1 MRIYLINQKKRS
13 LIMDKKEELI
23 QLCKDLRLPSIRK
36 MIKDESE
43 FKNPKQAFEVLLQV
57 LEQEKSD
64 RFIRA
69 KQNRIRSANFPQKKI
84 LEELVEEALPE
95 QAQQKLSLLKT
106 LEFIKEGQNIILAGS
121 PGTGKTHIAIGLG
134 MEACLAGYRVF
145 FATIPSLINQLKES
159 RSERT
164 LRSFEL
170 KFEKYDLVIIDEL
183 GYISFDK
190 EGAELLFTHLSL
202 RAGRK
207 STIITSNLSFM
218 KWQEIFHDAVL
229 TAALTDR
236 LTHKSHVINMNGP
249 SFRMRETEEWMKNST
264 DKVAQN

>member
-1 MRIYLINQKKRS
+1 MN
-13 LIMDKKEELI
+13 KKEQVI

-36 MIKDESE
+36 MVQDETE
-43 FKNPKQAFEVLLQV
+43 FTNTTQAFDILFQV
-57 LEQEKSD
+57 LVQEKND
-64 RFIRA
+64 RFVRA
-69 KQNRIRSANFPQKKI
+69 KQNRIRAANFPQKKL
-84 LEELVEEALPE
+84 LEELMEDALPD
-95 QAQQKLSLLKT
+95 QARHKLAHLKD
-106 LEFIKEGQNIILAGS
+106 LDFIKEGQNVILTGS
-121 PGTGKTHIAIGLG
+121 PGTGKTHISIGLG

-145 FATIPSLINQLKES
+145 FATVPSLINQLKEC

-207 STIITSNLSFM
+207 STIITSNLPFM
-218 KWQEIFHDAVL
+218 KWQEILQDPVL
-229 TAALTDR
+229 STALTDR
-236 LTHKSHVINMNGP
+236 LTHKSHILNMNGP
-249 SFRMRETEEWMKNST
+249 SFRMRETEEWLKTEESG
-264 DKVAQN
+264 VVQN

>member
-1 MRIYLINQKKRS
+1 MTI
-13 LIMDKKEELI
+13 KEQVI

-36 MIKDESE
+36 MVNEETDFSH
-43 FKNPKQAFEVLLQV
+43 PDQAINLLHQV
-57 LEQEKSD
+57 LVQEKED

-69 KQNRIRSANFPQKKI
+69 KQNRIRAANFPQKKL
-84 LEELVEEALPE
+84 LEELSMEALPP
-95 QAQQKLSLLKT
+95 QAQQKIPLLKQ
-106 LEFIKEGQNIILAGS
+106 LNFIKEGQNVILTGS
-121 PGTGKTHIAIGLG
+121 PGTGKTHASIGLG
-134 MEACLAGYRVF
+134 MEACLAGYKVF
-145 FATIPSLINQLKES
+145 FATVPSLINQLKEC
-159 RSERT
+159 RSDRT

-207 STIITSNLSFM
+207 STIITSNLPFT
-218 KWQEIFHDAVL
+218 KWNDIFHDQVL

-236 LTHKSHVINMNGP
+236 LTLKSHVLNMNGP
-249 SFRMRETEEWMKNST
+249 SFRMRETEEWLKT
-264 DKVAQN
+264 EQNNE

>member
-1 MRIYLINQKKRS
+1 MTT
-13 LIMDKKEELI
+13 KEQVI

-36 MIKDESE
+36 MVKEETE
-43 FKNPKQAFEVLLQV
+43 FAHPEQAINLLHQV
-57 LEQEKSD
+57 LVQEKED

-69 KQNRIRSANFPQKKI
+69 KQNRIRAANFPQKKL
-84 LEELVEEALPE
+84 LEELTEDALPP
-95 QAQQKLSLLKT
+95 QAQQKIPHLKQ
-106 LEFIKEGQNIILAGS
+106 LDFIKEGQNVILTGS
-121 PGTGKTHIAIGLG
+121 PGTGKTHVSIGLG
-134 MEACLAGYRVF
+134 MEACLAGYKVF
-145 FATIPSLINQLKES
+145 FATVPSLINQLKES
-159 RSERT
+159 RSDRT

-207 STIITSNLSFM
+207 STIITSNLPFT
-218 KWQEIFHDAVL
+218 KWNDIFNDQVL

-236 LTHKSHVINMNGP
+236 LTHKSHVLNMNGP
-249 SFRMRETEEWMKNST
+249 SFRMRETEEWLKTES
-264 DKVAQN
+264 KHE

>member
-1 MRIYLINQKKRS
+1 
-13 LIMDKKEELI
+13 MDKKEQLVE
-23 QLCKDLRLPSIRK
+23 LCKELRLPSIRH
-36 MIKDESE
+36 MVQEETS
-43 FKNPKQAFEVLLQV
+43 FKNPDEAFDVLLQV
-57 LEQEKSD
+57 LLQEQSD
-64 RFIRA
+64 RFVRA
-69 KQNRIRSANFPQKKI
+69 KQNRIRAANFPQKKL
-84 LEELVEEALPE
+84 LEELVEEVLPE
-95 QAQQKLSLLKT
+95 QARQKLPHLKT
-106 LEFIKEGQNIILAGS
+106 LEFIKEGQNVILAGS
-121 PGTGKTHIAIGLG
+121 PGTGKTHIATGLG
-134 MEACLAGYRVF
+134 MEACLAGYKVF
-145 FATIPSLINQLKES
+145 FATVPSFINQLKEH

-207 STIITSNLSFM
+207 STIITSNLPFL
-218 KWQEIFHDAVL
+218 KWQDIFHDPVL

-249 SFRMRETEEWMKNST
+249 SYRMKETEEWINLEANQV
-264 DKVAQN
+264 DQN

>member
-1 MRIYLINQKKRS
+1 MVQ
-13 LIMDKKEELI
+13 EETL
-23 QLCKDLRLPSIRK
+23 
-36 MIKDESE
+36 
-43 FKNPKQAFEVLLQV
+43 FKNPDEAFDVLLQV
-57 LEQEKSD
+57 LLQERSD
-64 RFIRA
+64 RFVRA
-69 KQNRIRSANFPQKKI
+69 KQNRIRAANFPQKKL

-95 QAQQKLSLLKT
+95 QAKQKLPHLKT

-121 PGTGKTHIAIGLG
+121 PGTGKTHMAIGLG
-134 MEACLAGYRVF
+134 MEACLAGYKVF
-145 FATIPSLINQLKES
+145 FATVPSFINQLKEH

-170 KFEKYDLVIIDEL
+170 KFEKYDLVIIDEI

-207 STIITSNLSFM
+207 STIITSNLPFL
-218 KWQEIFHDAVL
+218 KWQEIFHDPVL

-249 SFRMRETEEWMKNST
+249 SYRMKETQEWINFET
-264 DKVAQN
+264 NQVDQN

>member
-1 MRIYLINQKKRS
+1 MDRQEQLI
-13 LIMDKKEELI
+13 E
-23 QLCKDLRLPSIRK
+23 LCKELRLPSIRK
-36 MIKDESE
+36 MVQETSNIKQPD
-43 FKNPKQAFEVLLQV
+43 QAYEVLLQV
-57 LEQEKSD
+57 LTQEKAD
-64 RFIRA
+64 RVIRD
-69 KQNRIRSANFPQKKI
+69 KQNRIRAANFPQKKLLGEI
-84 LEELVEEALPE
+84 IVKALPD
-95 QAQQKLSLLKT
+95 QAKQIRPQLKT
-106 LEFIKEGQNIILAGS
+106 LSFVGKGQNVILTGS
-121 PGTGKTHIAIGLG
+121 PGTGKSHIAVGLG

-145 FATIPSLINQLKES
+145 FATVPSLINQLKEH

-190 EGAELLFTHLSL
+190 DGAELLFTHLYL

-207 STIITSNLSFM
+207 STIITSNLSFL
-218 KWQEIFHDAVL
+218 KWQVVFHDPVL

-249 SFRMRETEEWMKNST
+249 SFRMKETEEWMKTHSN
-264 DKVAQN
+264 

>member
-1 MRIYLINQKKRS
+1 
-13 LIMDKKEELI
+13 MDKKQRLVEL
-23 QLCKDLRLPSIRK
+23 CRELRLPSIRH
-36 MIKDESE
+36 MVQEETS
-43 FKNPKQAFEVLLQV
+43 FKNPDEAFDVLLQV
-57 LEQEKSD
+57 LLQEQSD
-64 RFIRA
+64 RFVRA
-69 KQNRIRSANFPQKKI
+69 KQNRIRAANFPQKKL

-95 QAQQKLSLLKT
+95 QAKQKLPHLKT

-121 PGTGKTHIAIGLG
+121 PGTGKTHMAIGLG
-134 MEACLAGYRVF
+134 MEACLAGYKVF
-145 FATIPSLINQLKES
+145 FATVPSFINQLKEH

-207 STIITSNLSFM
+207 STIITSNLPFL
-218 KWQEIFHDAVL
+218 KWQEIFHDPVL

-249 SFRMRETEEWMKNST
+249 SYRMKETQEWINFET
-264 DKVAQN
+264 NQVDQN